1 MKPLI
6 VAMTG
11 ASGAIYGV
19 RLLEVLRERSV
30 EVHLVVSPWAEKTI
44 VLETDYPVE
53 GVKKLASRCYAA
65 DDLSAPISSGSFPVE
80 GMVIIPC
87 SMKTLAGIVH
97 GVSENLILRGADVM
111 LKEKR
116 KLILVPRESPLS
128 LIHLRNM
135 TLAAEAGA
143 VILPPLP
150 GFYFRPKSIED
161 LVDHLVGKVLDLLGI
176 DHQLYPRWGVKEEKG

>member
-1 MKPLI
+1 MTQNPFIL
-6 VAMTG
+6 AMTG
-11 ASGAIYGV
+11 ASGAIYGI

-30 EVHLVVSPWAEKTI
+30 EVHLVLSPWAEKTI
-44 VLETDYPVE
+44 ALETEYRVE
-53 GVKKLASRCYAA
+53 DVKKLAGRYYEVGNLC
-65 DDLSAPISSGSFPVE
+65 APISSGSFPVG

-87 SMKTLAGIVH
+87 SMKTLGGIVH
-97 GVSENLILRGADVM
+97 GVSENLILRAADVM

-143 VILPPLP
+143 VILPPMP
-150 GFYFRPKSIED
+150 GFYFKPQSIQD
-161 LVDHLVGKVLDLLGI
+161 LIDHLVGKVLDLLEI
-176 DHQLYPRWGVKEEKG
+176 EHHLFPRWGK